1 MGFEELKIE
10 KEILAGKNI
19 PVLILYGAIN
29 VNTFDKL
36 EQSINELFREEKYNV
51 LIDCSNV
58 RYVSSAGAGVLM
70 NAYLRAQEHGGK
82 LILIKLSPGI
92 RDVLDLLNLQNV
104 ILSADDARA
113 ALAMMEERAP

>member
-10 KEILAGKNI
+10 KEILSGKNI

-36 EQSINELFREEKYNV
+36 EQAINELYRAEKYNIM
-51 LIDCSNV
+51 IDVANV

-70 NAYLRAQEHGGK
+70 NSYLQAQEHGGK
-82 LILIKLSPGI
+82 MVLIKLSPGI
-92 RDVLDLLNLQNV
+92 RDVLDLLNLQHV
-104 ILSADDARA
+104 IPTAEDAKA
-113 ALAMMEERAP
+113 ALAMMTN